1 MIKFDKLFDEVMPE
15 NGITIYKLYAKLNVA
30 RSQIYRFKDNGRVQL
45 ESVNALLQL
54 LYEHTGKVYQ
64 LSDICEFVPDP
75 PKEKENDKK
84 KEEE

>member
-1 MIKFDKLFDEVMPE
+1 MIKFDKLFDEVMPA
-15 NGITIYKLYAKLNVA
+15 NGITIYTLYAKLNVA
-30 RSQIYRFKDNGRVQL
+30 RSQIYRFKSSRLQL

-54 LYEHTGKVYQ
+54 LYEYTGKVYQ

-75 PKEKENDKK
+75 PNENGKDKK